1 MPRAEPWRGQ
11 TARPTAALRLA
22 QRAASHYSRPPPLAR
37 KLGPVTEMRPSC
49 STVERGIQ
57 CPGLSMPIAEPRTE
71 IINMTSFN
79 AERVARRH
87 SCRLATVVGSLRL
100 RPSSEQLDTARES

>member
-1 MPRAEPWRGQ
+1 
-11 TARPTAALRLA
+11 
-22 QRAASHYSRPPPLAR
+22 
-37 KLGPVTEMRPSC
+37 
-49 STVERGIQ
+49 
-57 CPGLSMPIAEPRTE
+57 MPIAEPRTE

-87 SCRLATVVGSLRL
+87 SCPLATVVGSLRL

>member
-1 MPRAEPWRGQ
+1 MRR
-11 TARPTAALRLA
+11 TVARPNSAADGST
-22 QRAASHYSRPPPLAR
+22 QISPKGPHPIIPGPPPLAR
-37 KLGPVTEMRPSC
+37 KLGLVTEMRPSC

-87 SCRLATVVGSLRL
+87 SCRLATAVGSLRL